1 MSMSDLRR
9 VKADRERLEKAER
22 QFHQSILAAH
32 RAGETYRDIGEWA
45 GLSHQRCQE
54 IVKKLLAGG

>member
-1 MSMSDLRR
+1 M
-9 VKADRERLEKAER
+9 KADRERLEKAER